1 MPVPSGK
8 YGRFEHG
15 GLPVNHCMLVVR
27 QAISRDRACH
37 VTTLIGIRHILETAG
52 KAMLTLGRGAYL
64 GNMPEGEPT
73 TTSSSKACPPGPPP
87 SLQWRTTMIIIVT
100 GRRPAARFK
109 QTTPDTERTQVRMRT
124 RSFADMSC
132 SIAGALELV
141 GDRWTLLIVRDL
153 LFGLS
158 RFDDLQKSTG
168 MPPQTLADR
177 LRRLEASK
185 VIAKHRAPA
194 AKGYVLTEMGRDL
207 LTVITALREWGDR
220 WQLHGTVGPPV
231 EMFDAHS
238 GSPVQLAMVASETG
252 RRVHRNQLVRKP
264 GPGADALMRFRLRAG
279 QPE

>member
-1 MPVPSGK
+1 MST
-8 YGRFEHG
+8 
-15 GLPVNHCMLVVR
+15 M
-27 QAISRDRACH
+27 
-37 VTTLIGIRHILETAG
+37 
-52 KAMLTLGRGAYL
+52 GRGAYL
-64 GNMPEGEPT
+64 GNVPEGNQLQPHLRRLVCR
-73 TTSSSKACPPGPPP
+73 ARCPPC
-87 SLQWRTTMIIIVT
+87 SVDVTMIIIVMD
-100 GRRPAARFK
+100 RCPAARFK
-109 QTTPDTERTQVRMRT
+109 QTMPDTERTQVTMRT

-168 MPPQTLADR
+168 IPPQTLADR

-185 VIAKHRAPA
+185 VITKHRAPA
-194 AKGYVLTEMGRDL
+194 AKGYGLTEMGRDL
-207 LTVITALREWGDR
+207 LTVVTALREWGDR

-231 EMFDAHS
+231 EVFDAHS

-264 GPGADALMRFRLRAG
+264 GPGADELMRFRLRAG

>member
-1 MPVPSGK
+1 
-8 YGRFEHG
+8 
-15 GLPVNHCMLVVR
+15 
-27 QAISRDRACH
+27 
-37 VTTLIGIRHILETAG
+37 
-52 KAMLTLGRGAYL
+52 MLTMGRGAYP
-64 GNMPEGEPT
+64 GNVPEGNQLQPHLRRLVCR
-73 TTSSSKACPPGPPP
+73 ARCPPC
-87 SLQWRTTMIIIVT
+87 SVDITMIIIVMD
-100 GRRPAARFK
+100 RRPAARFK
-109 QTTPDTERTQVRMRT
+109 QTTPDTERAQVTMRT

-168 MPPQTLADR
+168 IPPQTLADR

-185 VIAKHRAPA
+185 VITKHRAPA
-194 AKGYVLTEMGRDL
+194 AKGYGLTEMGRDL

-231 EMFDAHS
+231 EVFDAHS

-264 GPGADALMRFRLRAG
+264 GPGADELMRFRLRAG

>member
-1 MPVPSGK
+1 MST
-8 YGRFEHG
+8 
-15 GLPVNHCMLVVR
+15 M
-27 QAISRDRACH
+27 
-37 VTTLIGIRHILETAG
+37 
-52 KAMLTLGRGAYL
+52 GRGAYL
-64 GNMPEGEPT
+64 GNVPEGNQLQPHLRRLVCR
-73 TTSSSKACPPGPPP
+73 ARCPPC
-87 SLQWRTTMIIIVT
+87 SVDVTMIIIVMD
-100 GRRPAARFK
+100 RRPAARFK
-109 QTTPDTERTQVRMRT
+109 QTTPDTERTQVTMRT

-168 MPPQTLADR
+168 IPPQTLADR

-185 VIAKHRAPA
+185 VITKHRAPA
-194 AKGYVLTEMGRDL
+194 AKGYGLTEMGCDL

-264 GPGADALMRFRLRAG
+264 GPGADELMRFRLRAG

>member
-1 MPVPSGK
+1 
-8 YGRFEHG
+8 
-15 GLPVNHCMLVVR
+15 
-27 QAISRDRACH
+27 
-37 VTTLIGIRHILETAG
+37 
-52 KAMLTLGRGAYL
+52 MLTMGRGAYL
-64 GNMPEGEPT
+64 GNVPEGNQLQPHLRRLVCR
-73 TTSSSKACPPGPPP
+73 ARCPPC
-87 SLQWRTTMIIIVT
+87 SVDVTMIIIVMD
-100 GRRPAARFK
+100 RRRAARFK
-109 QTTPDTERTQVRMRT
+109 QTTPDTERTQVTMRT

-168 MPPQTLADR
+168 IPPQTLADR

-185 VIAKHRAPA
+185 VITKHHAPA
-194 AKGYVLTEMGRDL
+194 AKGYGLTEMGRDL
-207 LTVITALREWGDR
+207 LTVTTALREWGDR

-231 EMFDAHS
+231 EVFDAHS

-264 GPGADALMRFRLRAG
+264 GPGADELMRFRLRAG

>member
-1 MPVPSGK
+1 
-8 YGRFEHG
+8 
-15 GLPVNHCMLVVR
+15 
-27 QAISRDRACH
+27 
-37 VTTLIGIRHILETAG
+37 
-52 KAMLTLGRGAYL
+52 MLTMGRGAYL
-64 GNMPEGEPT
+64 GNVPEGEPT
-73 TTSSSKACPPGPPP
+73 TTSSSKACLQGPLP
-87 SLQWRTTMIIIVT
+87 SLQWRRNYDYHSYSD
-100 GRRPAARFK
+100 RRPAARFK
-109 QTTPDTERTQVRMRT
+109 QTTPDTERTQVPMRT

-168 MPPQTLADR
+168 IPPQTLADR

-185 VIAKHRAPA
+185 VITKHRAPA
-194 AKGYVLTEMGRDL
+194 AKGYGLTEMGRDL
-207 LTVITALREWGDR
+207 LTVVTALREWGDR

-231 EMFDAHS
+231 EVFDAHS

-264 GPGADALMRFRLRAG
+264 GPGADELMRFRLRAG

>member
-1 MPVPSGK
+1 M
-8 YGRFEHG
+8 
-15 GLPVNHCMLVVR
+15 
-27 QAISRDRACH
+27 D
-37 VTTLIGIRHILETAG
+37 
-52 KAMLTLGRGAYL
+52 
-64 GNMPEGEPT
+64 
-73 TTSSSKACPPGPPP
+73 
-87 SLQWRTTMIIIVT
+87 
-100 GRRPAARFK
+100 RRPAARFK
-109 QTTPDTERTQVRMRT
+109 QTTPDTERAQVTMRT
-124 RSFADMSC
+124 RSFADMGC
-132 SIAGALELV
+132 STAGALELV
-141 GDRWTLLIVRDL
+141 GDRWTFLIVRDL

-168 MPPQTLADR
+168 IPPQTLADR

-185 VIAKHRAPA
+185 VITKHRAPA

-264 GPGADALMRFRLRAG
+264 GPGADELMRFRLRAG

>member
-1 MPVPSGK
+1 
-8 YGRFEHG
+8 
-15 GLPVNHCMLVVR
+15 
-27 QAISRDRACH
+27 
-37 VTTLIGIRHILETAG
+37 
-52 KAMLTLGRGAYL
+52 
-64 GNMPEGEPT
+64 
-73 TTSSSKACPPGPPP
+73 
-87 SLQWRTTMIIIVT
+87 
-100 GRRPAARFK
+100 
-109 QTTPDTERTQVRMRT
+109 MRT

-153 LFGLS
+153 FFGLS

-168 MPPQTLADR
+168 IPPQTLADR

-185 VIAKHRAPA
+185 VITKHRAPA
-194 AKGYVLTEMGRDL
+194 AKGYGLTEMGCDL

-231 EMFDAHS
+231 EVFDAHS